1 MGYKGLGNSR
11 ELFDRK
17 NAVVLLVCNDV
28 PNDLVGNNLLVI
40 GKPINEG
47 RIAQDIDHARDSTAC
62 RRNQCTRLLG
72 KEGAIGSYCFETKS
86 DVVGNLLEIE

>member
-28 PNDLVGNNLLVI
+28 ANQLLTYDLLVVGESVNQGCI
-40 GKPINEG
+40 T
-47 RIAQDIDHARDSTAC
+47 QDIDHPWNPAAGGSDQYLPSLHLALSSTAG
-62 RRNQCTRLLG
+62 LWF
-72 KEGAIGSYCFETKS
+72 A
-86 DVVGNLLEIE
+86 